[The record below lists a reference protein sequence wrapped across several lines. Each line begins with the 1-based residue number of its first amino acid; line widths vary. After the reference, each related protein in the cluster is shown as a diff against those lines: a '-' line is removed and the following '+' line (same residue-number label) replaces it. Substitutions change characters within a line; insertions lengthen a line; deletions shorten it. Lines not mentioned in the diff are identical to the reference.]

1 MRLFYFLSLLIPLFL
16 KGDTECPIVSTI
28 GDRRADK
35 STFRFVQYNAEW
47 LFIDYYSS
55 ANCPGNG
62 CSWYTTSDAET
73 HLTNVANVLKEI
85 NGDLINICE
94 VEGCDELNM
103 LISKL
108 DTKTSASITTSG
120 YKPYLIKGTDTSTG
134 QNVGMIT
141 RLDPNVN
148 LYRSEERVNYP
159 ILNSKCGATTASGS
173 TGISKH
179 YITEITLSGINIAL
193 IGAHLLAIPTDPSRC
208 VQREG
213 QAQVLQNIIYSYIQ
227 QDYEVIV
234 MGDMNDY
241 DMETLDMN
249 SNKPISRVLDIIKGI
264 EGSKKG
270 TYSLTNSATFMKQQ
284 ERYSDWWDSDN
295 NCNTASSN
303 DYSMIDHVL
312 VSSLIEPQIK
322 DVFIYHNYSEYC
334 GKMNSDHYP
343 VVIDFFL

>member
-1 MRLFYFLSLLIPLFL
+1 MNIFYFLLSFL
-16 KGDTECPIVSTI
+16 PSIISNTECPIVTTI
-28 GDRRADK
+28 DDRRKDN
-35 STFRFVQYNAEW
+35 STFRLVQYNAEW

-55 ANCPGNG
+55 SKCPGTG
-62 CSWYTTSDAET
+62 CSWNTIDEAET
-73 HLTNVANVLKEI
+73 HLINVANVLKEL
-85 NGDLINICE
+85 NADMVNICE

-103 LISKL
+103 LIGELKD
-108 DTKTSASITTSG
+108 DT

-141 RLDPNVN
+141 RIDPNVD
-148 LYRSEERVNYP
+148 LYRSEEKVSYP
-159 ILNSKCGATTASGS
+159 IKNSKCGNTSSSGTTGV
-173 TGISKH
+173 SKH
-179 YITEITLSGINIAL
+179 YITEMTIFGINIAL

-213 QAQVLQNIIYSYIQ
+213 QAQVLQNIIYSYVQ
-227 QDYEVIV
+227 KKYEIIM

-264 EGSKKG
+264 EGEKKG
-270 TYSLTNSATFMKQQ
+270 LYMLTNVANFMNQQ

-295 NCNTASSN
+295 NCNTASKN

-312 VSSLIEPQIK
+312 VSFTIEERIK
-322 DVFIYHNYSEYC
+322 NVFIYHNYSEYC
-334 GKMNSDHYP
+334 GKMDSDHYP
-343 VVIDFFL
+343 VVIDFLL

>member
-1 MRLFYFLSLLIPLFL
+1 MRLFYLLSLFLSFSINADP
-16 KGDTECPIVSTI
+16 ECPVVSTI
-28 GDRRADK
+28 EDRRADK

-62 CSWYTTSDAET
+62 CSWHTSSDAET
-73 HLTNVANVLKEI
+73 HLTNVANVLKEL
-85 NGDLINICE
+85 NGDMVNICE

-103 LISKL
+103 LINKL
-108 DTKTSASITTSG
+108 DTT
-120 YKPYLIKGTDTSTG
+120 YKPYLIKGTDSSTG
-134 QNVGMIT
+134 QNVGIIT
-141 RLDPNVN
+141 RVDPNVN

-159 ILNSKCGATTASGS
+159 IPNSQCGATTSSGS
-173 TGISKH
+173 TGVSKH
-179 YITEITLSGINIAL
+179 YITEMTISGINVAL

-227 QDYEVIV
+227 QGYEVIV

-270 TYSLTNSATFMKQQ
+270 TYLLTNVATFMSQQ

-312 VSSLIEPQIK
+312 VSPLIEHQIK

-343 VVIDFFL
+343 VVLDFFL